1 MEKERFLEDRV
12 HGDTMFPLKMY
23 KVDYLDGDVIINYHW
38 HREMEFI
45 FLKEGSISFQIGTS
59 LIELK
64 EGEAIFIPSGQLHA
78 AYPFK
83 QCPFLLYAI
92 VFDSTLLSSFTYDVI
107 QSKYI
112 ELLKKTDSAL
122 PFHIQMNT
130 DWEKSMLQS
139 LSIIIREYQHQ
150 EYGFELA
157 IKAHLFLSIS
167 NLIKS
172 NTVNTRNT
180 MNQLIDT
187 TKVNRLKLVLQ
198 YIDNHYSE
206 KLNIRAL
213 SSVVQMS
220 EGHFS
225 RFFRSL
231 VHMTPIEYINTV
243 RINKAT
249 KLLRESDEKIIN
261 IAMEVGFDSPSYFI
275 KTFKRQKKC
284 TPTRFRKLI

>member
-1 MEKERFLEDRV
+1 MEKERFFEDRV

-59 LIELK
+59 LIRLK
-64 EGEAIFIPSGQLHA
+64 EGEAIFVPSGQLHA

-83 QCPFLLYAI
+83 ESPFLLYAV
-92 VFDSTLLSSFTYDVI
+92 VFDSSLLSSFTYDVI

-112 ELLKKTDSAL
+112 ELLKNPNNTL
-122 PFHIQMNT
+122 PFHIQTKT
-130 DWEKSMLQS
+130 DWGKSILQS
-139 LSIIIREYQHQ
+139 LSNIIREYQHQ
-150 EYGFELA
+150 EYGFELT
-157 IKAHLFLSIS
+157 IKAHLFLVVS
-167 NLIKS
+167 NFIKS
-172 NTVNTRNT
+172 NTVRNT

-198 YIDNHYSE
+198 YIDNHYNERLS
-206 KLNIRAL
+206 IRDLA
-213 SSVVQMS
+213 SIVQMS
-220 EGHFS
+220 DGHFS
-225 RFFRSL
+225 RFFKSL
-231 VHMTPIEYINTV
+231 VRMTPIEYINTV

-261 IAMEVGFDSPSYFI
+261 IAMEVGFDNPSYFI